1 MTFKTDFLWG
11 GATAAN
17 QLEGAYDIDGKG
29 LSVADA
35 MPGGKERLAILASP
49 EFDWTID
56 IEHFTYP
63 NHDGIDHYHHFK
75 EDIAL
80 FAEMGFKAYRFSVAW
95 SRIFP
100 MGDETTPNEK
110 VCFFMIS

>member
-1 MTFKTDFLWG
+1 MMSFKKDFLWG

-17 QLEGAYDIDGKG
+17 QCEGAFDADGKG
-29 LSVADA
+29 PSVADA
-35 MPGGKERLAILASP
+35 MPGGKQRLAILNSQ

-56 IEHFTYP
+56 KEKYGYP
-63 NHDGIDHYHHFK
+63 NHVGIDHYHRFK

-80 FAEMGFKAYRFSVAW
+80 FAEMGFKAYRFSIAW

-100 MGDETTPNEK
+100 LGDEETPN
-110 VCFFMIS
+110 